1 MPAGRIDA
9 PLRAIVLGANGHPRA
24 VAAVRSLARA
34 GIPVMTV
41 RTPDATQKSY
51 SRYEGRTAVVD
62 ATEQDLLPFLES
74 IAQDGGGVLFPVYD
88 RYLRLL
94 SLHADTLSKHFTLTI
109 PPWRILQQVMD
120 HDLLYRIARQA
131 GLSTPAHMKPRD
143 EADLRRIVAGLDLVN
158 REYLL
163 KTMPALGAAELSSG
177 RATKVAGNDRA
188 AILENCLEI
197 FGRLGAYPLIVE
209 VVPGE
214 ADQCIG
220 VTMIVDRSQTPVLTY
235 CTQRLK
241 LQLYSRGG
249 FVHPYE
255 LGSNIYCESTRD
267 VEAIDAARCLVK
279 TTSYYGLITLE
290 FRRDPRDQR
299 LFLIKADPRVV
310 RSSSLSTALGLDT
323 PTALYRLSVDGKLN
337 APQTYPTGVGWLWET
352 ALLETVWDNRDRHS
366 MRQEM
371 VAVARNFDRIKAFAY
386 FSPSDPLPFIMHAQW
401 RTRTWI
407 WRRMRGLVF
416 RAIRSIRRRIH
427 RASPVLDS

>member
-1 MPAGRIDA
+1 MATDA
-9 PLRAIVLGANGHPRA
+9 PLRAIVLGVNGHPRA

-34 GIPVMTV
+34 GIPLMTV
-41 RTPDATQKSY
+41 RTPDGPQKSY

-74 IAQDGGGVLFPVYD
+74 IAKDGGGVLFPVYD

-94 SLHADTLSKHFTLTI
+94 SMHADTLSTHFTLTI
-109 PPWRILQQVMD
+109 PPWRILQRVMD
-120 HDLLYRIARQA
+120 HDLLYRIAQQA
-131 GLSTPAHMKPRD
+131 GLSTPAHLKPSD

-188 AILENCLEI
+188 LILESCVEI
-197 FGRLGAYPLIVE
+197 FERLGEYPLIVE

-220 VTMIVDRSQTPVLTY
+220 VTMVVDRSQTPVLTY
-235 CTQRLK
+235 CTQRLR

-267 VEAIDAARCLVK
+267 AEAIDAADRLVK
-279 TTSYYGLITLE
+279 AAGYYGLITLE

-323 PTALYRLSVDGKLN
+323 PTALYRLSVDGTLT

-352 ALLETVWDNRDRHS
+352 ALLETVWDNRDRRS

-371 VAVARNFDRIKAFAY
+371 VAIARNFDRVNAFAY
-386 FSPSDPLPFIMHAQW
+386 FSLSDPLPFIMHTQW

-407 WRRMRGLVF
+407 WRRMQGLVH
-416 RAIRSIRRRIH
+416 RAVRSIRCRIH

>member
-1 MPAGRIDA
+1 
-9 PLRAIVLGANGHPRA
+9 
-24 VAAVRSLARA
+24 
-34 GIPVMTV
+34 MTV
-41 RTPDATQKSY
+41 RTPDGPQKSY
-51 SRYEGRTAVVD
+51 SRYERRTAVVD

-74 IAQDGGGVLFPVYD
+74 IAKDGGGVLFPVYD

-94 SLHADTLSKHFTLTI
+94 SMHAETLSKHFTLTI
-109 PPWRILQQVMD
+109 PPWRILQRVMD
-120 HDLLYRIARQA
+120 HDLLYGIARQA
-131 GLSTPAHMKPRD
+131 GLSTPAHLKPRD

-163 KTMPALGAAELSSG
+163 KTMPALGPAELSSG

-188 AILENCLEI
+188 AIRESCIEI
-197 FGRLGAYPLIVE
+197 FERLGEYPLIVE

-220 VTMIVDRSQTPVLTY
+220 VTMVVDRNQTPVLTY
-235 CTQRLK
+235 CTQRLR

-267 VEAIDAARCLVK
+267 AEAIDAAERLVK
-279 TTSYYGLITLE
+279 ATGYYGLITLE

-310 RSSSLSTALGLDT
+310 RASSLSTALGLDT
-323 PTALYRLSVDGKLN
+323 PTALYRVSVDGTLN

-352 ALLETVWDNRDRHS
+352 SLLETFWENRDRRS
-366 MRQEM
+366 MRQEI
-371 VAVARNFDRIKAFAY
+371 VAIARNFDRVNAFAY
-386 FSPSDPLPFIMHAQW
+386 FSLSDPLPFIMHAQW
-401 RTRTWI
+401 RTRAWI
-407 WRRMRGLVF
+407 WRRMQGLAH
-416 RAIRSIRRRIH
+416 RAVRTMRRRIH
-427 RASPVLDS
+427 RASPVPDS